1 MITKVVLAQR
11 LALARCHFSYRQA
24 LRKAWGQWVRNSG
37 VLTHQII
44 GGVTGDNLQQ
54 LGFLKDRVQ
63 DLEQG
68 NQAVAAEN
76 DKLRQGV
83 NQSVRMVE
91 TAEEI
96 HKELEQFSL

>member
-1 MITKVVLAQR
+1 M
-11 LALARCHFSYRQA
+11 
-24 LRKAWGQWVRNSG
+24 
-37 VLTHQII
+37 LTHQII

-83 NQSVRMVE
+83 NQSVKMVE

-96 HKELEQFSL
+96 HKELEQFGL